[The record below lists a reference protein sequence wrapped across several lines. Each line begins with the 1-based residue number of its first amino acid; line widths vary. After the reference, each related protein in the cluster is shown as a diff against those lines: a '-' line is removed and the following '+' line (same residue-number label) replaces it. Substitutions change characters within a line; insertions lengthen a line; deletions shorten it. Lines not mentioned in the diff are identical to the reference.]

1 LSDANKLTD
10 PRWRLN
16 HLYKVVD
23 KSASAV
29 HFKENHVQGLL
40 NADDCTR
47 KKILKARQFGVS
59 TNEILKQFDF
69 TMANKNVTSVI
80 LAHEQD
86 AIEKLFR
93 IVRRAYDFFEKDFP
107 DLAPELDRGGGSK
120 YELFF
125 PEINSRIYCDLE
137 SRGDTIHWLHASEVA
152 FMERDRLDST
162 LQAVPISTGI
172 ATLETTPNGIGNHFY
187 DEWNDPHSTF
197 KSFFFP
203 WYLHHEYRLETDLT
217 PGDFT
222 DSEIEFIGKALRLY
236 KVHITPEQIAF
247 RRFKM
252 AELKSKFIQEYPEDD
267 QSCFLSSGQSAMNLE
282 IISGLIKDAPPPIEE
297 NDHLKIW
304 ERYDKNKNYVCGAD
318 PAEGKRQ
325 GDFCVASVFEVK
337 SRRQVAQIRGR
348 WKPGAFADE
357 INKLCFRYVTG
368 GRMHPLLVV
377 ERNNHGHAVLLELNE
392 HINYPNLYFHKRD
405 DGGDDDLGFL
415 SNKTTRPILV
425 DTFIDGVESR
435 TIELRDKE
443 TLGECLTLVEN
454 NGKIEAAEGKHDD
467 CVIAA
472 ALALHGCK
480 TSDVLSLYED
490 IGRKILV

>member
-1 LSDANKLTD
+1 MDDIKKLAD
-10 PRWRLN
+10 PVWRLN
-16 HLYKVVD
+16 HLYKIVD
-23 KSASAV
+23 KDKTRRT
-29 HFKENHVQGLL
+29 FKENAIQGIL
-40 NADDCTR
+40 NADNTRR

-69 TMANKNVTSVI
+69 TIWHENITSVI

-93 IVRRAYDFFEKDFP
+93 IVRRAYEFMDPQYK
-107 DLAPELDRGGGSK
+107 PELDRGGGSK
-120 YELFF
+120 YEMYF
-125 PEINSRIYCDLE
+125 PKINSRIYCDLE
-137 SRGDTIHWLHASEVA
+137 SRGDTINWLHASEVA

-187 DEWNDPHSTF
+187 DEWNDPRSTF

-203 WYLHHEYRLETDLT
+203 WYLHHEYRLETDIT
-217 PGDFT
+217 QSDYT

-236 KVHITPEQIAF
+236 NVTITPEQIAF

-252 AELKSKFIQEYPEDD
+252 AELKAKFIQEYPEDD
-267 QSCFLSSGQSAMNLE
+267 QSCFLSSGASAMDLE

-297 NDHLKIW
+297 NDHLRVW
-304 ERYDKNKNYVCGAD
+304 ERYDKTKNYVCGAD

-325 GDFCVASVFEVK
+325 GDFCVAALFEVK
-337 SRRQVAQIRGR
+337 SRKQVAQIRGR
-348 WKPGAFADE
+348 WKPGAFAHE
-357 INKLCFRYVTG
+357 INKLCSRYVTG

-377 ERNNHGHAVLLELNE
+377 ERNNHGHAVLLELSE

-435 TIELRDKE
+435 TIELRDKDS
-443 TLGECLTLVEN
+443 LGECLTLVEN